1 MEANDMVK
9 NVLLVASCLVPVTT
23 LASAQVLELEGRYWP
38 AALTATVRVTGDHA
52 EVPSDISTINLKSD
66 LGLKD
71 KNLKDFRLTLLTGP
85 NSRLRMAYVKMDYSA
100 DQNIMRTILFNGQM
114 YTVGTRVLTTLNLD
128 YWRYGW
134 VWEFVG
140 GPSSKVKFGTLLEAK
155 KISVDAALSAPEF
168 APEFAPPVEEKKSF
182 SATVPTVGLVL
193 DINPSRMLNIFAE
206 VSGMSLG
213 DKGHAWDGEAG
224 LKLVLGSHL
233 VVSGGYRYF
242 DLQVNDKP
250 DFATLKNSGPF
261 VGAGLRL

>member
-1 MEANDMVK
+1 MLAEIKDLFGKMVLFK
-9 NVLLVASCLVPVTT
+9 AGIQRWEDLLKKKRKEILS
-23 LASAQVLELEGRYWP
+23 
-38 AALTATVRVTGDHA
+38 
-52 EVPSDISTINLKSD
+52 
-66 LGLKD
+66 LKD

-100 DQNIMRTILFNGQM
+100 DQTIMRTILFNGQM

-155 KISVDAALSAPEF
+155 RISVDAGLSAPEL
-168 APEFAPPVEEKKSF
+168 APPVAERKSF

-193 DINPSRMLNIFAE
+193 DINPSPMLNIFAE

-224 LKLVLGSHL
+224 LKLVLDSHL

>member
-1 MEANDMVK
+1 MVK
-9 NVLLVASCLVPVTT
+9 RVLLSAGCLVLVGT

-52 EVPSDISTINLKSD
+52 EVPGDISTINLKSD

-71 KNLKDFRLTLLTGP
+71 KNLKDFRLTLFTGP
-85 NSRLRMAYVKMDYSA
+85 NSRLRVAYVKMDYSA
-100 DQNIMRTILFNGQM
+100 DQNITRTILFNGQT

-134 VWEFVG
+134 VWELVG
-140 GPSSKVKFGTLLEAK
+140 GPSSNVKFGTLLEAK
-155 KISVDAALSAPEF
+155 TISVDAGLSAPEL
-168 APEFAPPVEEKKSF
+168 APPVAERKSF

-206 VSGMSLG
+206 ASGMSLG
-213 DKGHAWDGEAG
+213 GKGHAWDGEAG

-250 DFATLKNSGPF
+250 DFAKLKNTGPF
-261 VGAGLRL
+261 VGVGLRL

>member
-9 NVLLVASCLVPVTT
+9 RVLLVASCLVPVGTF
-23 LASAQVLELEGRYWP
+23 AFAQVLELEGRYWP
-38 AALTATVRVTGDHA
+38 AVLTGTVRVTGDHG

-71 KNLKDFRLTLLTGP
+71 KNLKDFRLTLFTGP
-85 NSRLRMAYVKMDYSA
+85 NSRLRVGYVKMDYSA
-100 DQNIMRTILFNGQM
+100 DQNITRTILFNGQM

-140 GPSSKVKFGTLLEAK
+140 GPSSMVKFGTLLEAK
-155 KISVDAALSAPEF
+155 RISADAGLSAPEL
-168 APEFAPPVEEKKSF
+168 APPVAERKSF

-206 VSGMSLG
+206 ASGMSLG

>member
-1 MEANDMVK
+1 MVK
-9 NVLLVASCLVPVTT
+9 RVLLVASCLVPVAT

-38 AALTATVRVTGDHA
+38 AALTATVRVTGDHG
-52 EVPSDISTINLKSD
+52 EVPSDLATINLKSD

-71 KNLKDFRLTLLTGP
+71 KNLKDFRLTLFTGP
-85 NSRLRMAYVKMDYSA
+85 NSKLRVGYVKMDYSA
-100 DQNIMRTILFNGQM
+100 DQNITRTILFNGQL
-114 YTVGTRVLTTLNLD
+114 YTVGTRVLTKLNLD

-155 KISVDAALSAPEF
+155 KISVDAGLSAPEL
-168 APEFAPPVEEKKSF
+168 APPVAERKSF

-193 DINPSRMLNIFAE
+193 DINPSPMLNIFAE

-224 LKLVLGSHL
+224 LKLILGSHL
-233 VVSGGYRYF
+233 VVTGGYRYF

>member
-1 MEANDMVK
+1 MVK
-9 NVLLVASCLVPVTT
+9 RVLLVASCLVPVGT
-23 LASAQVLELEGRYWP
+23 LSSAQVLELEGRYWP

-52 EVPSDISTINLKSD
+52 NVPSDISTINLKSD

-71 KNLKDFRLTLLTGP
+71 KNLKDFRLTLFTGP
-85 NSRLRMAYVKMDYSA
+85 NSRLRVANVKMDYNA
-100 DQNIMRTILFNGQM
+100 DQNITRTILFNGQL
-114 YTVGTRVLTTLNLD
+114 YTVGARVLTTLNLD

-155 KISVDAALSAPEF
+155 KISVDAGLSAPEL
-168 APEFAPPVEEKKSF
+168 APPVAERKSF

-213 DKGHAWDGEAG
+213 NKGHAWDGEAG

-233 VVSGGYRYF
+233 VASGGYRYF
-242 DLQVNDKP
+242 DLEVDDKP
-250 DFATLKNSGPF
+250 DFAKLKNSGPF
-261 VGAGLRL
+261 LGAGLRF

>member
-1 MEANDMVK
+1 MVK
-9 NVLLVASCLVPVTT
+9 RVLLVASCFVLVAT

-71 KNLKDFRLTLLTGP
+71 KDLKDFRLTLFTGP

-100 DQNIMRTILFNGQM
+100 DQNITRTILFNGQL

-140 GPSSKVKFGTLLEAK
+140 GPFSKVKFGTLLEAK
-155 KISVDAALSAPEF
+155 TISVDAGLSAPEL
-168 APEFAPPVEEKKSF
+168 APPVAEKKSF

-233 VVSGGYRYF
+233 LVSGGYRYF
-242 DLQVNDKP
+242 DLRVNDKP